1 MEEHKMQWLIDRVK
15 NGEVDNVI
23 AKTGKKK
30 GSVVAPTGYGKFG
43 FICEDI
49 IYHIQNMKKDDKYI
63 FNIAAPI
70 LLLELQC
77 INDLSV
83 VLGETLKEMVD
94 NKEFMFFVNSSDN
107 HSKYKDVSDKILAE
121 QKLQEYIKILEGCCH
136 SIWNWLTEIPFHD
149 FIGIKYLP
157 GYIPTFRESCNGFSL
172 DFTFFC
178 FVSDYSGRFAVL
190 IL

>member
-107 HSKYKDVSDKILAE
+107 HSKYKDVSDKILADTNGFE
-121 QKLQEYIKILEGCCH
+121 EIGDFLFDDSKKVAIVASCHKSLDKFEKNIDSIKSHKNITVFNYIDESQLIKVCPYIKNL
-136 SIWNWLTEIPFHD
+136 F
-149 FIGIKYLP
+149 
-157 GYIPTFRESCNGFSL
+157 
-172 DFTFFC
+172 
-178 FVSDYSGRFAVL
+178 
-190 IL
+190 